1 MAEER
6 GQDYKVLGCFFS
18 KRTHEGVGATHD
30 RWIAD
35 EHTGLKEKKR
45 ERERGRWRLLP
56 EGKEATTTQPLTAA
70 WRSLALG
77 VRRPRVLFFILFEP
91 GERGERGEFVP
102 KQARS
107 GRQFL
112 WRFTAAP

>member
-45 ERERGRWRLLP
+45 EREREREVAPAAGR
-56 EGKEATTTQPLTAA
+56 EGGHDNAA
-70 WRSLALG
+70 INGGMEVAG
-77 VRRPRVLFFILFEP
+77 V
-91 GERGERGEFVP
+91 
-102 KQARS
+102 
-107 GRQFL
+107 GR
-112 WRFTAAP
+112 